1 MFWLTSFFR
10 LSFASNFE
18 LWTNLGNR
26 ARRSK
31 IEIQQNIEYGR
42 YMKSNNYSLKILKT
56 AMITVWDLSNYITD
70 TILLIDEYTSIG
82 H

>member
-1 MFWLTSFFR
+1 
-10 LSFASNFE
+10 
-18 LWTNLGNR
+18 
-26 ARRSK
+26 
-31 IEIQQNIEYGR
+31 
-42 YMKSNNYSLKILKT
+42 MKSNNYLLKILKT